1 MKGTLKFDA
10 VLRPG
15 AVDISFI
22 VILYVKTSMRY
33 AQIICFFLRFD
44 NIFLCYF
51 FQNQASNDHL
61 IQGNLLKWTL
71 LNEKPNICSLHGAV
85 TFQSI
90 FWVILWTFIWHTIFF
105 AVKESCHGNLVIDCW
120 LPIKWNNVIPL
131 LIGSSVIVI
140 FMWFFEC
147 AMW

>member
-10 VLRPG
+10 ILRPG
-15 AVDISFI
+15 AVDISLI

-61 IQGNLLKWTL
+61 IQGNLLK
-71 LNEKPNICSLHGAV
+71 
-85 TFQSI
+85 
-90 FWVILWTFIWHTIFF
+90 
-105 AVKESCHGNLVIDCW
+105 
-120 LPIKWNNVIPL
+120 
-131 LIGSSVIVI
+131 
-140 FMWFFEC
+140 
-147 AMW
+147 